1 MTTIVFVIPGTA
13 RGKQRPRATRTGRVY
28 TPAQTVNQEAYIK
41 MLAATAM
48 RGLAPFGGPLEATFA
63 INVAIPKSFTKQQR
77 EKIAEGKLFPTSKP
91 DIDNVVKLLC
101 DAMNGVVYGD
111 DKQIVDLFVNKMYA
125 DHAQTTVMVTMKGT
139 DNGHDRPERSGS
151 MDAGS
156 HGTSDD

>member
-1 MTTIVFVIPGTA
+1 MSSIVFVIPGVA

-48 RGLAPFGGPLEATFA
+48 RGFAPFVGPLIATFS
-63 INVAIPKSFTKQQR
+63 IYVAIPKSYTKHQR
-77 EKIAEGKLFPTSKP
+77 KLIDEGKLWPTAKP

-111 DKQIVDLFVNKMYA
+111 DKQIVDLLVSKQYA
-125 DHAQTTVMVTMKGT
+125 DAASTHVIIAMKGT
-139 DNGHDRPERSGS
+139 DDGHNRPEGS
-151 MDAGS
+151 ERLD
-156 HGTSDD
+156 